1 MIVFS
6 HGNSFP
12 ASTYS
17 VLLDSL
23 RERGFDVRAIEKF
36 GHNPRFPVTDNWT
49 HIEEELS
56 EFVQSQV
63 TQRQGRPVW
72 LVGHSLGGILSIMS
86 AARHPALVRGVV
98 MLDSPI
104 LGGWKSTA
112 MGVAKTIPLMG
123 KFSPG
128 AVSRKRRN
136 SWPDQEA
143 VAEHF
148 RHKRAF
154 AKWDV
159 QVLNDYVAY
168 GTLEVD
174 GKRVLAFDRDVE
186 TRFYD
191 TIPDHLPGLLRR
203 HPLKCPV
210 TFIGGSHSVERRQ
223 VGMDMVNHITKGR
236 TMLLDGSH
244 LFPMEKP
251 LATAAAVEA
260 ALRNMGA

>member
-12 ASTYS
+12 AGTYS

-56 EFVQSQV
+56 EFVLDQV
-63 TQRQGRPVW
+63 AQHQGRPVW
-72 LVGHSLGGILSIMS
+72 LVGHSLGGILSVMS
-86 AARHPALVRGVV
+86 AARNPALVRGVV

-136 SWPDQEA
+136 SWPDLEA
-143 VAEHF
+143 VFEHF

-154 AKWDV
+154 AKWDA
-159 QVLNDYVAY
+159 QVLRDYVAY
-168 GTLEVD
+168 GTQELD
-174 GKRVLAFDRDVE
+174 GKRVLAFDREVE
-186 TRFYD
+186 TRFYN

-223 VGMDMVNHITKGR
+223 VGMDMVHHITKGR

>member
-12 ASTYS
+12 AGTYS
-17 VLLDSL
+17 VLIDSL
-23 RERGFDVRAIEKF
+23 RERGFDVRFLEKF
-36 GHNPRFPVTDNWT
+36 GHNPRFPVTDNWP
-49 HIEEELS
+49 HVEEELS
-56 EFVQSQV
+56 EFVGALVAS
-63 TQRQGRPVW
+63 RQGHPVW
-72 LVGHSLGGILSIMS
+72 LVGHSLGGLVSLMT
-86 AARHPALVRGVV
+86 AGKHPDWVRGVV
-98 MLDSPI
+98 LLDSPV
-104 LGGWKSTA
+104 LAGWKSA
-112 MGVAKTIPLMG
+112 ALGVAKTIPLMG

-136 SWPDQEA
+136 SWPDADA
-143 VAEHF
+143 VLEHF

-154 AKWDV
+154 AKWDP
-159 QVLNDYVAY
+159 QVLLDYVRF
-168 GTLEVD
+168 GTHD
-174 GKRVLAFDRDVE
+174 AQGKRVLTFDRDIE
-186 TRFYD
+186 TRFYN
-191 TIPDHLPGLLRR
+191 TVPDHLPRYLRQ

-223 VGMDMVNHITKGR
+223 VGMDFVEHITKGR
-236 TMLLDGSH
+236 TMMLDGSH

>member
-12 ASTYS
+12 AGTYS
-17 VLLDSL
+17 VLIDSL
-23 RERGFDVRAIEKF
+23 RERGFDVRFIEKF
-36 GHNPRFPVTDNWT
+36 GHDPRFPVTDNWP
-49 HIEEELS
+49 HVQEQLAD
-56 EFVQSQV
+56 FVGPLV
-63 TQRQGRPVW
+63 AQRNGQPVW
-72 LVGHSLGGILSIMS
+72 LVGHSLGGLVSVMT
-86 AARHPALVRGVV
+86 AGKHPEWVRGVV
-98 MLDSPI
+98 LLDSPI
-104 LGGWKSTA
+104 VAGWKSA
-112 MGVAKTIPLMG
+112 ALGVAKNFPIMG

-136 SWPDQEA
+136 TWPDSEA
-143 VAEHF
+143 VLEHF

-154 AKWDV
+154 AKWDA
-159 QVLNDYVAY
+159 QVLKDYVTY
-168 GTLEVD
+168 GTHEVQE
-174 GKRVLAFDRDVE
+174 KRVLTFDRDVE
-186 TRFYD
+186 TKFYN
-191 TIPDHLPGLLRR
+191 TVPDHLPAYLRQ

-223 VGMDMVNHITKGR
+223 VGMDMVERISKGR
-236 TMLLDGSH
+236 TMMLDGSH